1 MSENKKYLSVII
13 PCYNS
18 SEYMH
23 VSIESALVGGEDVE
37 ILIVD
42 DGSTKDNTYEIAKQ
56 YEEKYPTIIKAITQ
70 ENKGH
75 GGAVNTGIANATG
88 EYIKVLDSDDWLD
101 KYSLLYI
108 LDKLRG
114 FSEEEKPDMYLA
126 NYVYE
131 KEGKTHK
138 KRMHYENVFPTD
150 KLFTWNDVGSFLL
163 DQYILMHSVIYRRQ
177 MLLDCGLRLPEH
189 MFYVDNIFVFEPLMS
204 AEKLYFSDVNL
215 YRYFIGRE
223 DQSVNESV
231 MISRIDQQLHINKR
245 MIKFYSDVKDFKYKK
260 RKKYMEKY
268 LLDILMVSSILLL
281 VSGTDEALRKKDEL
295 WEYLKECDPKLYVHI
310 RNGILGK
317 LFNSKKTVVKKFLVF
332 GYRSLNKYMGFN

>member
-18 SEYMH
+18 AEYMH

-56 YEEKYPTIIKAITQ
+56 YEEKYPTIIRAITQ

-101 KYSLLYI
+101 EYSLLYI
-108 LDKLRG
+108 LNKLKG
-114 FSEEEKPDMYLA
+114 FSEGEKPDLYLA

-131 KEGKTHK
+131 KEGKSHK

-150 KLFTWNDVGSFLL
+150 KLFTWNDIGSFLL
-163 DQYILMHSVIYRRQ
+163 DQYILMHSVMYKRQ
-177 MLLDCGLRLPEH
+177 LLLDCNLKLPEH
-189 MFYVDNIFVFEPLMS
+189 MFYVDNVFVFEPLMS

-281 VSGTDEALRKKDEL
+281 VSGTEENLKKKDEL
-295 WEYLKECDPKLYVHI
+295 WEYLKECDPKLYVKI
-310 RNGILGK
+310 RNGILGR
-317 LFNSKKTVVKKFLVF
+317 LFNSKKTIVKKFLVF
-332 GYRSLNKYMGFN
+332 GYKGLNKYMGFN